1 MICAK
6 IDILKVLKEKGYN
19 TTVLQREKFLSSGTI
34 VNLRESFE
42 YGSELTLTLPVLNR
56 ICLMTG
62 LEPGELI
69 EERPTDEEKIKY
81 SVSVRS
87 AETGLRKEALMS
99 KVVKSPAEKGGRW
112 SRKSNP
118 HCIRYRLLKRRLSR
132 SLPTARERLGS
143 AKISPY
149 HAR

>member
-34 VNLRESFE
+34 VNLRESFD
-42 YGSELTLTLPVLNR
+42 YGSELTLTLPVLIR

-69 EERPTDEEKIKY
+69 EERPTDEEKLKY
-81 SVSVRS
+81 FRV
-87 AETGLRKEALMS
+87 G
-99 KVVKSPAEKGGRW
+99 
-112 SRKSNP
+112 
-118 HCIRYRLLKRRLSR
+118 
-132 SLPTARERLGS
+132 
-143 AKISPY
+143 KIS
-149 HAR
+149 